1 MTNDT
6 IQIKKM
12 YLAEIIK
19 YMQAA
24 TNTIHHIHHAIFDVN
39 YETKLDLSNKQD
51 LNHIKIKLFVSI
63 ASLKREIAELNN
75 LLIDGEYPE
84 IEALTK
90 EFEQLYGSIENQQ
103 ERTNDNQ

>member
-1 MTNDT
+1 MTNET

-19 YMQAA
+19 YIRAA

-39 YETKLDLSNKQD
+39 YDTKLDLSNKED

-63 ASLKREIAELNN
+63 ASLKREIGELNN
-75 LLIDGEYPE
+75 LLIDGKYPE
-84 IEALTK
+84 IEALVD
-90 EFEQLYGSIENQQ
+90 EFEQVYGTITPHQ
-103 ERTNDNQ
+103 EITNDNQ